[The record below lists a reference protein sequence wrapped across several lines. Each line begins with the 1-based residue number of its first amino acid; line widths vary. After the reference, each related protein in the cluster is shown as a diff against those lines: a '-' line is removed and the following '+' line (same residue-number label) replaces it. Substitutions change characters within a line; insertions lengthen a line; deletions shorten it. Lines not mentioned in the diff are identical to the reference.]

1 MNHYYTRTFRPMT
14 LAADPLFQ
22 TQKKLTGI
30 LFLFSFGIFSGFFL
44 EFFLTSTDEAAIV
57 LPINELLKNGSI
69 SMLPSLITNIL
80 FLLLIYL
87 SGLSV
92 YLFPASFL
100 LLFLKSCS
108 IGFCFRLLLNT
119 MGENFSK
126 ILFTTLLPSN
136 LLLIPVWILAVL
148 FTVNYGILHFQSGT
162 RDQSIRKTYS
172 IFFMFLAALILV
184 SAILECICFRLYT

>member
-1 MNHYYTRTFRPMT
+1 MNHYYTRTFRPLT
-14 LAADPLFQ
+14 LAATPLLQ
-22 TQKKLTGI
+22 TQKKLTVI

-44 EFFLTSTDEAAIV
+44 EYFLTSTDEAAIV
-57 LPINELLKNGSI
+57 LPINEILKNGSI

-100 LLFLKSCS
+100 LLFIKACS

-119 MGENFSK
+119 MGESFIK

-136 LLLIPVWILAVL
+136 LLLIPVWILAIL
-148 FTVNYGILHFQSGT
+148 FAVNYGTLHFQAGT
-162 RDQSIRKTYS
+162 RDSSIRKTYS
-172 IFFMFLAALILV
+172 IFFMFLAVMILV
-184 SAILECICFRLYT
+184 SAILECLCFRLYS